1 MRRHKTGPVSAST
14 GKMRPNKYND
24 KDFFVVVL
32 FCFVVVGFFFFSY
45 YYYFVLLWA
54 KECLSS
60 LLFPIAALPSGQ
72 KMLLFYKQ
80 TV

>member
-32 FCFVVVGFFFFSY
+32 FCFVVVVLCWCFFFF
-45 YYYFVLLWA
+45 LL
-54 KECLSS
+54 
-60 LLFPIAALPSGQ
+60 LLFCVALGQ
-72 KMLLFYKQ
+72 GVFEFTFISNCCFAFWAEDATFL
-80 TV
+80 